1 MATLGNKQSHIV
13 REIPPERIS
22 RNPENPRLVFRT
34 EELDTLLLSIRKFGI
49 QVPVTVY
56 EDGNRYVLIDGER
69 RWRCASKLNLQ
80 KIPALVQPK
89 PSDLDNLLLMFNIH
103 ALREQWDYLTIAH
116 KLPKIIDLF
125 KLEHSCEPN
134 EIELS
139 ELTGLTRGQIRRCRL
154 LLDLPEKYRS
164 ILFNELDLPK
174 SKQRLSE
181 DFFIEMERS
190 LKTVSKR
197 LPEVLGNIDTARDV
211 LIEKYRSKVIN
222 NVVDLR
228 KISKIATSVSSLGV
242 TPEKA
247 EHALSQILD
256 RRIDLSISDVFS
268 AEIENRL
275 DEKKLI
281 RNLEAVVNYLDDID
295 EGELIDDQSEQILA
309 LLEEISTKVRKLF
322 GR

>member
-211 LIEKYRSKVIN
+211 LIEK
-222 NVVDLR
+222 
-228 KISKIATSVSSLGV
+228 
-242 TPEKA
+242 
-247 EHALSQILD
+247 
-256 RRIDLSISDVFS
+256 
-268 AEIENRL
+268 
-275 DEKKLI
+275 
-281 RNLEAVVNYLDDID
+281 
-295 EGELIDDQSEQILA
+295 
-309 LLEEISTKVRKLF
+309 
-322 GR
+322 